1 MEEGVKMNLLYLE
14 LWSCSL
20 VVFVTKNPMTDF
32 DSHSDDSGVQKVKEK
47 IEEGKGKNLQRWWFF
62 SIET

>member
-47 IEEGKGKNLQRWWFF
+47 IEEGKGKNL
-62 SIET
+62 